1 MAKDQKVTLTFD
13 MTDNTRKTVA
23 FTVPAGKDGT
33 NADGETPDAAI
44 NWHKFVWV
52 PNDFVPPGI
61 LPLDKNSTTED
72 IRNRVNQLAE
82 VMAAAGL
89 VNINSPV

>member
-33 NADGETPDAAI
+33 NGKDGTDG
-44 NWHKFVWV
+44 V
-52 PNDFVPPGI
+52 GI
-61 LPLDKNSTTED
+61 TDITATQED
-72 IRNRVNQLAE
+72 ITD
-82 VMAAAGL
+82 
-89 VNINSPV
+89 

>member
-33 NADGETPDAAI
+33 NGTDG
-44 NWHKFVWV
+44 V
-52 PNDFVPPGI
+52 GI
-61 LPLDKNSTTED
+61 TDITVTQED
-72 IRNRVNQLAE
+72 ITD
-82 VMAAAGL
+82 
-89 VNINSPV
+89 

>member
-33 NADGETPDAAI
+33 NG
-44 NWHKFVWV
+44 V
-52 PNDFVPPGI
+52 GI
-61 LPLDKNSTTED
+61 IDITATQED
-72 IRNRVNQLAE
+72 ITD
-82 VMAAAGL
+82 
-89 VNINSPV
+89 

>member
-33 NADGETPDAAI
+33 NGKDGTDG
-44 NWHKFVWV
+44 V
-52 PNDFVPPGI
+52 GI
-61 LPLDKNSTTED
+61 TD
-72 IRNRVNQLAE
+72 ITD
-82 VMAAAGL
+82 
-89 VNINSPV
+89 

>member
-33 NADGETPDAAI
+33 NGTDGIDGKDGTDG
-44 NWHKFVWV
+44 V
-52 PNDFVPPGI
+52 GI
-61 LPLDKNSTTED
+61 TDITVTQED
-72 IRNRVNQLAE
+72 ITD
-82 VMAAAGL
+82 
-89 VNINSPV
+89 